1 MSSRRQARELA
12 VQFLYQLEATGDELD
27 EGLDKFKEVYGLPDK
42 TAPFFERLVRGVQR
56 KDRELDKLIGCYS
69 KNWKVDRMSVIDR
82 IILRLAAFEMKYCP
96 DIPANVTIN
105 EAVELAKSFCGD
117 ESGRFINGVA
127 DALNKDLQK
136 TERTE

>member
-42 TAPFFERLVRGVQR
+42 AAPFFERLVRGVWR
-56 KDRELDKLIGCYS
+56 HDRELDKLIGHYS

-96 DIPANVTIN
+96 DIPANATIN

-117 ESGRFINGVA
+117 ESSRFINGVA

-136 TERTE
+136 TDPAE